1 MKTIIK
7 AFVGL
12 IIVAIVG
19 IGVLVILPELGI
31 DNPVTEVVNDA
42 KNAAANAALD
52 ASGIKEK
59 AQAAL
64 EGNAERIA
72 AATGMSTAQV
82 NEAIANLDIES
93 WRATTPPADALPAG
107 TSNISYGGTDATI
120 TTYDD
125 PSVVTVNAYGQ
136 NLTLEVPASAQ
147 QYLGYL
153 EYL

>member
-31 DNPVTEVVNDA
+31 DNPVTEAVNDA

-93 WRATTPPADALPAG
+93 WRATTLPADALPAG

>member
-31 DNPVTEVVNDA
+31 DNPVTETVNDA

-64 EGNAERIA
+64 GGNAERIA

-93 WRATTPPADALPAG
+93 WQATTLPADALPAG